1 MNLSLEATKRK
12 FLRAKRHW
20 LTIAFLLGFVIDNIT
35 LNRVDQIFDNIVLL
49 SYVLLAMVSLS
60 LLYAGVAEKLPEK
73 LTQYAR
79 AYAPLA
85 VQFSFGGLLSGML
98 IFYGRSGTWYESWPF
113 LLVILG
119 IIYAN
124 ETVKDRASRL
134 VLNFAML
141 FVGIFAYVV
150 LIVPVLT
157 GHMGPW
163 IFLGSGILALIII
176 SWFFKL
182 LAFIVPNFI
191 ALHTRAIV
199 FTVGMIFVSLNF
211 LYFTNIIPPIPLSL
225 KEVGIYHSVVRFED
239 GTYQLTYEEPKW
251 WQFGRDSNKTFRY
264 EPGDNIYCFASVF
277 SPARLSTEVFHR
289 WEYYDETAG
298 VWKEHGRFSYPISGG
313 RGEGFRGYTL
323 IKNYQPGK
331 WRCSVETARGQVLGR
346 ETFDVM
352 EGNRGE
358 LTTRVE

>member
-1 MNLSLEATKRK
+1 MRLSLEATKK
-12 FLRAKRHW
+12 KILHAKRHW

-35 LNRVDQIFDNIVLL
+35 LNQVDQVFDNLVLL
-49 SYVLLAMVSLS
+49 TYVLLAMTSLA

-73 LTQYAR
+73 LTHYAKT
-79 AYAPLA
+79 YAPFA

-163 IFLGSGILALIII
+163 IFLGSGIMALIII

-182 LAFIVPNFI
+182 LTFIVPNFI

-199 FTVGMIFVSLNF
+199 FTVGMIFVTLNF

-277 SPARLSTEVFHR
+277 SPARLSTEIFHR
-289 WEYYDETAG
+289 WEYYDSAAA

-313 RGEGFRGYTL
+313 RGDGFRGYTL
-323 IKNYQPGK
+323 IKNYRPGK

-346 ETFDVM
+346 ETFEVM
-352 EGNRGE
+352 EGGRSE
-358 LTTRVE
+358 LVTRVE